1 MKNLVLAFCLVS
13 LAGAVSAETY
23 VVTGSASSGDTVKF
37 ESEAKLEFIEG
48 ATTDISGSIYFD
60 PARTADSIVG
70 RLQVDLRTLNTGI
83 EMRDEHMRTRHLHT
97 DQYPYAYFEL
107 TAVTGLPDKLAAGA
121 VCSSSAEGYFYI
133 HGVKR
138 KITSAL
144 EIVDNSSGEV
154 KSLGV
159 HASFALTLD
168 DWKIPRPKALFL
180 KLAETIDVD
189 VRFTARTGK
198 PALAFDLPDW
208 SDK

>member
-1 MKNLVLAFCLVS
+1 MKNLVLALS
-13 LAGAVSAETY
+13 LASLSGAVSAETF
-23 VVTGSASSGDTVKF
+23 VVAGGASSGDTVKF
-37 ESEAKLEFIEG
+37 ESEAKLEFIQG
-48 ATTDISGSIYFD
+48 ATTDISGSIHID
-60 PARTADSIVG
+60 PARTADSIIG
-70 RLQVDLRTLNTGI
+70 RLQVDLRTLNTDI

-107 TAVTGLPDKLAAGA
+107 TAVMGLPGELAAGV
-121 VCSSSAEGYFYI
+121 VCSCSAEGYFYI

-138 KITSAL
+138 KITSSL

-159 HASFALTLD
+159 HARFSLKLD

-180 KLAETIDVD
+180 KLAETIEVD

-198 PALAFDLPDW
+198 QALVFDLPDW